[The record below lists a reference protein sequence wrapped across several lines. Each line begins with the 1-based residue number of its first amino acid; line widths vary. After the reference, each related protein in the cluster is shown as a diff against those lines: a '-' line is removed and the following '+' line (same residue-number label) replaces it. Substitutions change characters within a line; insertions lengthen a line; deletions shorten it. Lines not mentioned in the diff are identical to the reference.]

1 MIVFNAV
8 SAGFEDREIL
18 HDISL
23 KITPGE
29 FVFLIGP
36 TGSGKSTLL
45 KLIYMEVIP
54 NRGTVSVGS
63 YMSAG
68 ISRKQ
73 TAMMRRSLGIVFQD
87 YRLFDDRS
95 VFDNV
100 AFSLEVTGA
109 RHSELKRKV
118 LLALGDVGLSHLRYR
133 FPHELSGGDQQR
145 VVIARAMVNS
155 PTFLLADEPTGNL
168 DPGTAVD
175 ILRLLETINR
185 RGTGVIMATH
195 NYDLVHKIGGR
206 VIELQGGKLH
216 GDKKLLPKHGR

>member
-1 MIVFNAV
+1 MIVLNTV
-8 SAGFEDREIL
+8 SAGFDDREIFREVS
-18 HDISL
+18 I
-23 KITPGE
+23 KINPGE

-45 KLIYMEVIP
+45 KLIYMDVIP
-54 NRGTVSVGS
+54 TRGTVSVGS

-68 ISRKQ
+68 ITKRQ
-73 TAMMRRSLGIVFQD
+73 TAMLRRSLGIVFQD

-100 AFSLEVTGA
+100 AFALEVTGA

-118 LLALGDVGLSHLRYR
+118 MHALGDVGLSHLRYR
-133 FPHELSGGDQQR
+133 HPSELSGGEQQR

-168 DPGTAVD
+168 DPATAGE
-175 ILRLLETINR
+175 ILDLLGIINR

-195 NYDLVHKIGGR
+195 NYDLVRRTGGR
-206 VIELQGGKLH
+206 VVELQNGKIL
-216 GDKKLLPKHGR
+216 GDQIVAPKHDR